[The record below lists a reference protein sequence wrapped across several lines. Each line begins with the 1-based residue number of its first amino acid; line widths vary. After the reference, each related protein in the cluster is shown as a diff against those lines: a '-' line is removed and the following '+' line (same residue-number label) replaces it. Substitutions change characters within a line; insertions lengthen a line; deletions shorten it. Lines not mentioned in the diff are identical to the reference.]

1 MPLLLLLIGL
11 VLPAFA
17 RSTTRWPET
26 GLMVDRWTT
35 EDGLPIN
42 HIRGLDVSPA
52 GFVWMA
58 TLDGLVRFD
67 GQHFRSFRRSEL
79 PELPSNRFLNVVV
92 GDDEQPWASSEEGAL
107 VHLAAGRVQVW
118 EGGEGKDGHWQLW
131 RTGGRSWAGRDGRLY
146 RIGAGGPVEVPGLPV
161 GTTVLS
167 LAEVDGTLWVGLDR
181 GGVWRVPEDGPA
193 SLVPGSASLEDVRD
207 LEADPA
213 GGAWI
218 AAKDGLWR
226 ADARGLRADTPA
238 RGEGPACAISLT
250 DRLWVRDPRGW
261 WSWEP
266 GQQAWIEIPT
276 RAPSSRA
283 TAIGALTPQDR
294 QGPVVR
300 EEGSADLPGASC
312 DLDTSEVLD
321 GQVWRAV
328 GSDLFRGASGALHLG
343 GWGAAIRA
351 GPDGAVWVGTNAAGL
366 YRLRA
371 PSVEIV
377 GDPHLN
383 LQSVLLASDGTY
395 WARIWGGPLIH
406 LGADGAPLGLP
417 DTVARRAEGGVGL
430 GQGPDGRVW
439 ISSGDA
445 VCVVAGEGCD
455 DGDPARPPES
465 FNGQRVT
472 RDGRVWIGFLD
483 GLHVGEAV
491 LGAWRWRSVPLLA
504 RGGEVGLMALVEAP
518 DGAIWVGTRGDG
530 VLRVTPE
537 GVRQWARGDGL
548 SSDTVRGI
556 WPGPDGAAW
565 VGTEDAGLCRVGPER
580 GAVVCLG
587 MADGL
592 FDDAIHTVSADAFG
606 RLWMSSNRGIF
617 WVELAQ
623 LEDFAAGRRASVVS
637 LGLVEADGMALR
649 EANGGFM
656 PAVGLDARGRL
667 YYPTQGGLA
676 RVDPASVRAPSPPA
690 VFLDELFAAGEPVL
704 FARSAPITLAPDQ
717 RELVAR
723 WTAPAS
729 AWTEQVRFRHRLV
742 GMDAEWSAPTPAREA
757 RWTNLPPG
765 ALRLEVQAALG
776 GDWGPPATLSMV
788 RQPAFVETTTFH
800 LSLVAGGLA
809 LGGLLLVWLSARNSR
824 RRAELEAVV
833 ASRTAA
839 LADTNRD
846 LAAHAERLAVSA
858 QTEAAQALLL
868 REQADV
874 LEQQNRELAAA
885 SARLA
890 EVDALRTRLIADLS
904 HELRTPLT
912 LIAGPLAD
920 LAASRVLLADPERH
934 TLDVVLRNAQRME
947 HLVEQL
953 LDITRLESGKIPLR
967 VRHRDLGAF
976 LRELAGR
983 FEPECRRKRLALELD
998 LAPAPAD
1005 LFFDG
1010 EILEK
1015 VVSNLLTNAVK
1026 FTPPG
1031 GVIRLALRRAAEDES
1046 AVRVEVCDTGE
1057 GVSDALRE
1065 RLFDRFVQGER
1076 GDARRFEGV
1085 GIGLALA
1092 RDLVNLHGGEIG
1104 VESAPG
1110 QGSRFWFTL
1119 PCGVDHLAPE
1129 DVAQPSGLAPPPAPE
1144 VDAPPPAEE
1153 PASPRPEVLVVED
1166 HQDMRDFLVA
1176 HLRKRFQVRAAAS
1189 GPEALELAR
1198 AAPPA
1203 AIVSDVMMPGM
1214 DGLELC
1220 RRLDA
1225 DPALREIPVL
1235 LASAKASEDDRVR
1248 GLEVADDYMTKPLR
1262 MRELLVRVQKLVDGA
1277 TGRAA
1282 ADAEGVGPAPSA
1294 APVDGLSAADLALRA
1309 RIEATIARNLADAD
1323 FGVEQLARALA
1334 FSRRQLLREVQR
1346 VTGQS
1351 PSDLLRALRMEEG
1364 HRLLVEGKV
1373 STVGE
1378 AAAQVG
1384 LSLPYFSR
1392 TYTAWYKR
1400 PPSELLRRGRV

>member
-1 MPLLLLLIGL
+1 
-11 VLPAFA
+11 
-17 RSTTRWPET
+17 
-26 GLMVDRWTT
+26 MVDRWTA

-42 HIRGLDVSPA
+42 HIRGMDVSPA

-67 GQHFRSFRRSEL
+67 GQHFRSFRRSEF
-79 PELPSNRFLNVVV
+79 PELPSNRFLHVVV
-92 GDDEQPWASSEEGAL
+92 GDDEQPWALTEEGAL
-107 VHLAAGRVQVW
+107 VHLAAGRIRVW
-118 EGGEGKDGHWQLW
+118 EVADGDDGYWRLW
-131 RTGGRSWAGRDGRLY
+131 RVGGRIWVGGNRSFF
-146 RIGAGGPVEVPGLPV
+146 RIGADGPVEVSGLPADAR
-161 GTTVLS
+161 VLS
-167 LAEVDGTLWVGLDR
+167 LAEVDGALWIGLDR
-181 GGVWRVPEDGPA
+181 GGVWRVAGEGAA
-193 SLVPGSASLEDVRD
+193 SPVPGGASLEDVRA
-207 LEADPA
+207 LQADPA

-218 AAKDGLWR
+218 AAKDGLLR
-226 ADARGLRADTPA
+226 ADARGLRAWRSA
-238 RGEGPACAISLT
+238 RSGWPACDLSYT
-250 DRLWVRDPRGW
+250 DRLWVRDPGGW
-261 WSWEP
+261 WSWD
-266 GQQAWIEIPT
+266 G
-276 RAPSSRA
+276 S
-283 TAIGALTPQDR
+283 
-294 QGPVVR
+294 VVR
-300 EEGSADLPGASC
+300 EE
-312 DLDTSEVLD
+312 TSEDPPHTSCSQGTGAVVE
-321 GQVWRAV
+321 GQLWRTV
-328 GSDLFRGASGALHLG
+328 NNDLIRGANDSFALG
-343 GWGAAIRA
+343 GWSTAVDA
-351 GPDGAVWVGTNAAGL
+351 GPDGAVWLGTNGAGL
-366 YRLRA
+366 YRVREA
-371 PSVEIV
+371 SVEIV
-377 GDPHLN
+377 GDPALN
-383 LQSVLLASDGTY
+383 LQSVLLASDGTF
-395 WARIWGGPLIH
+395 WARIWGGPLTH
-406 LGADGAPLGLP
+406 LGADGTPLVLP
-417 DTVARRAEGGVGL
+417 DTVARRSEGGVGL

-445 VCVVAGEGCD
+445 ACVVAGEGCD
-455 DGDPARPPES
+455 DDDPARPPEAFS
-465 FNGQRVT
+465 VQRVA
-472 RDGRVWIGFLD
+472 RDGRVWIGSLD
-483 GLHVGEAV
+483 GLHVGEA
-491 LGAWRWRSVPLLA
+491 GPGGWSWRDVPLPGQAEEAALMVLA
-504 RGGEVGLMALVEAP
+504 EAP
-518 DGAIWVGTRGDG
+518 DGAIWAGTQGEG
-530 VLRVTPE
+530 VLRVAPE
-537 GVRQWARGDGL
+537 GVRRWARGDGL
-548 SSDTVRGI
+548 SSDMVRGI

-565 VGTEDAGLCRVGPER
+565 VGTEDAGLCRVGPES

-587 MADGL
+587 ISDGL
-592 FDDAIHTVSADAFG
+592 FDDALHSVSADAFG

-617 WVELAQ
+617 WVEQAQ
-623 LEDFAAGRRASVVS
+623 LDDFAAGRRASVVS
-637 LGLVEADGMALR
+637 LGLLETDGMALR

-656 PAVGLDARGRL
+656 PAVGMDARGRL

-676 RVDPASVRAPSPPA
+676 RVDPARVRAPSPPA
-690 VFLDELFAAGEPVL
+690 VFLDELFATGEPVR
-704 FARSAPITLAPDQ
+704 FARNAPITLAPDQ
-717 RELVAR
+717 RELAVR
-723 WTAPAS
+723 WTTPAS
-729 AWTEQVRFRHRLV
+729 AWPEQVRFRHRLV
-742 GMDAEWSAPTPAREA
+742 GMDAAWSAPTSAREA

-776 GDWGPPATLSMV
+776 GDWGAPATLSIT
-788 RQPAFVETTTFH
+788 RQPAFVETSTFL
-800 LSLVAGGLA
+800 LSLVVIGIA
-809 LGGLLLVWLSARNSR
+809 LCGLLLVWQGARSR
-824 RRAELEAVV
+824 RRQVELEAVV

-839 LADTNRD
+839 LA
-846 LAAHAERLAVSA
+846 ES
-858 QTEAAQALLL
+858 
-868 REQADV
+868 
-874 LEQQNRELAAA
+874 NRELAAA

-920 LAASRVLLADPERH
+920 LATSRGLLADPERQ

-967 VRHRDLGAF
+967 VRHRDLRAF
-976 LRELAGR
+976 LRELASR
-983 FEPECRRKRLALELD
+983 FDPECRRKRLALEVD

-1026 FTPPG
+1026 FTPAG
-1031 GVIRLALRRAAEDES
+1031 GVITLALRQAAEDES

-1129 DVAQPSGLAPPPAPE
+1129 DVAQSSDLAPPPAPE
-1144 VDAPPPAEE
+1144 VDAPPAAEE
-1153 PASPRPEVLVVED
+1153 PAQPRPEVLVVED
-1166 HQDMRDFLVA
+1166 HPDMRDFLVA

-1220 RRLDA
+1220 RCLDA

-1277 TGRAA
+1277 AGRAA
-1282 ADAEGVGPAPSA
+1282 ADAEVVGPAPGV

-1309 RIEATIARNLADAD
+1309 RVEATVARNLADAD

-1351 PSDLLRALRMEEG
+1351 PSDLLRARRMEEG
-1364 HRLLVEGKV
+1364 HRLLVEGEV

-1378 AAAQVG
+1378 AAAHVG

-1400 PPSELLRRGRV
+1400 APSDLLRRGRV